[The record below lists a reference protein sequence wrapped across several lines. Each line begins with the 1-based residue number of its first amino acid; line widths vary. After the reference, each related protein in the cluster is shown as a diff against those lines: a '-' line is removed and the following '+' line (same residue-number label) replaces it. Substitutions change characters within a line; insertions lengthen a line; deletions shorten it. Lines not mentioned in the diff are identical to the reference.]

1 MTRATNRLPVSCC
14 FGCQVRLAALES
26 TSWTRRAAVEI
37 NALAAMAQH
46 RRCLTVFIIIT
57 QGGIVSQYTARNGD

>member
-1 MTRATNRLPVSCC
+1 M
-14 FGCQVRLAALES
+14 
-26 TSWTRRAAVEI
+26 EI